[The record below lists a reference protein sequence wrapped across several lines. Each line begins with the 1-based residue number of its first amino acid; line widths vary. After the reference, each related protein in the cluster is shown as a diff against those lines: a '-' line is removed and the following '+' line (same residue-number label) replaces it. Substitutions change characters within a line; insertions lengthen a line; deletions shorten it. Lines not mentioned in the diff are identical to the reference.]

1 MNSSSSSTAHLTADQ
16 ARAYAKDAY
25 IFTYPL
31 VLNYRTMYMQAIKEG
46 AFGKWLHLGFA
57 SPADT
62 YIVTTS

>member
-1 MNSSSSSTAHLTADQ
+1 MNSSSSTVHLTAQQ
-16 ARAYAKDAY
+16 ARTYAKDAY

-31 VLNYRTMYMQAIKEG
+31 VLNYRTMFRQAIKQG